1 MSDLERLTAALAEH
15 YRIERELGKGGM
27 ATVYLGEDLR
37 HQRHVAV
44 KVLRPDLSAILGAER
59 FLNEIRVT
67 ANLQHPHILPLYDSG
82 SADGLLYYVMPFV
95 QGESLRD
102 RLNRE
107 KQLPIDEAVRIAKEV
122 AGALDYAHRQ
132 GVIHRDIKPENIL
145 LLDGTALV
153 TDFGIALAVSQAGGT
168 RLTETG
174 LSLGT
179 PYYMS
184 PEQATGDRQIDAR
197 SDIYSLGAVLYEMLS
212 GDPPHTGSTA
222 QAIIAAVVTEEPRDI
237 STRRPRLAPHIA
249 EAVHRALEKLP
260 ADRYASAAE
269 FTRALEG
276 GAVTTGRFAAAPG
289 ARRARRR
296 PWLTPAAL
304 AAGIV
309 LGLLGAREFFRPAP
323 LRETRTRLTF
333 TGDASGPAVTRD
345 GQWLAYIR
353 GQCRV
358 VGGGS
363 SCDGDVVVQALPRGA
378 PSVIVDSAVGISGL
392 TWSPDG
398 ANLLLAMR
406 PADGQPGL
414 YVVPRAGGVARKVA
428 GLAPNFDFAD
438 DQTVAVNRRGEG
450 VIRLVDVASGQV
462 KDSLVLGDGRW
473 VLNVMSFN
481 PVTGLIAFGG
491 FTGSAYYMGIAN
503 RRGRILD
510 SLSTTV
516 GGGGWE
522 PDGRHLLIYE
532 IGSQSVG
539 RLMAIAVNGSGRFT
553 GRPVE
558 FLGGLLPS
566 AITGLALTP
575 SGYVLGDAGQTE
587 DVWAFT
593 LGGAAR
599 RLTHSSAWYQDPSI
613 APDGARVAYVKQ
625 DAWGANV
632 YTMPFAGGEE
642 RPVTS
647 DSGSRQLLTWLPGGE
662 QISNIVLTGG
672 GASAFTQEV
681 TDLETGLR
689 RQVTTAP
696 GTVIIAWLP
705 DGTALTEELTAR
717 TLTRVDSTGRT
728 IRRYPL
734 ADSLGEMTGLVVAPG
749 GDELAVATS
758 RPGVARVFV
767 VHLADGAVRHAAD
780 LPVAAGVHL
789 VLQRW
794 ATDGFLYFSRRAG
807 LAQLELWRLPVAGG
821 TLQRAATLP
830 VACSQGTITLT
841 RDAREG
847 ACLVYDNRPDLWL
860 VERR

>member
-1 MSDLERLTAALAEH
+1 MSDLDRLTTALAEH

-37 HQRHVAV
+37 HQRRVAV
-44 KVLRPDLSAILGAER
+44 KVLRPDLSAIVGAER

-82 SADGLLYYVMPFV
+82 SADGLLYYVMPYV

-102 RLNRE
+102 RLSRE
-107 KQLPIDEAVRIAKEV
+107 KQLPIDEAVRLAKEV
-122 AGALDYAHRQ
+122 ASALDYAHRQ

-145 LLDGTALV
+145 LQDGTALV
-153 TDFGIALAVSQAGGT
+153 TDFGIALAVSQAGGK
-168 RLTETG
+168 RMTETG

-197 SDIYSLGAVLYEMLS
+197 SDIYALGAVLYEMLS

-237 STRRPRLAPHIA
+237 ATRRPRLAPHVA

-260 ADRYASAAE
+260 ADRFASAAE
-269 FTRALEG
+269 FAKALEG
-276 GAVTTGRFAAAPG
+276 AALTTGRFAAAPSARRG
-289 ARRARRR
+289 ARRR
-296 PWLTPAAL
+296 WLPAAL
-304 AAGIV
+304 LVAGLVVGLAAGRV
-309 LGLLGAREFFRPAP
+309 LFRTPP
-323 LRETRTRLTF
+323 VRETRTRLTF
-333 TGDASGPAVTRD
+333 TGDASAPAVTPD
-345 GQWLAYIR
+345 GHWLAYIG

-363 SCDGDVVVQALPRGA
+363 SCDGAVVVQALPRGA
-378 PSVIVDSAVGISGL
+378 PSVIVDSAIGISGL

-406 PADGQPGL
+406 PAGGQPGL

-438 DQTVAVNRRGEG
+438 DRTVAANQRGG
-450 VIRLVDVASGQV
+450 SAIRLVDIASGQV
-462 KDSLVLGDGRW
+462 KDSIVLGDGRW
-473 VLNVMSFN
+473 VLNTLSFN
-481 PVTGLIAFGG
+481 PLNGLIAFGG
-491 FTGSAYYMGIAN
+491 FKGSAYYMGVAN

-510 SLSTTV
+510 SLNTPV
-516 GGGGWE
+516 GGGGWD

-539 RLMAIAVNGSGRFT
+539 RLMRLAVTGSGRFA

-558 FLGGLLPS
+558 YLGGLVPNQMTGI
-566 AITGLALTP
+566 AITP
-575 SGYVLGDAGQTE
+575 NGYVFGDAGQTV

-593 LGGAAR
+593 TSGAAR
-599 RLTHSSAWYQDPSI
+599 RLTHSSAWYFDPAI
-613 APDGARVAYVKQ
+613 APDGGRVAYVKQ
-625 DAWGANV
+625 DSWGANV
-632 YTMPFAGGEE
+632 YTVPFAGGDE

-647 DSGSRQLLTWLPGGE
+647 DSGSRQLLMWLPGARA
-662 QISNIVLTGG
+662 ISDIVLTGG
-672 GASAFTQEV
+672 GASAFDQEV
-681 TDLETGLR
+681 TDLGTGLR
-689 RQVTTAP
+689 RVVTTAP
-696 GTVIIAWLP
+696 GTVIIRWLP
-705 DGTALTEELTAR
+705 DGTALTEEITGRMLAV
-717 TLTRVDSTGRT
+717 VDSAGRT
-728 IRRYPL
+728 IHQLPL
-734 ADSLGEMTGLVVAPG
+734 PDSLGELTGLAASP
-749 GDELAVATS
+749 DDRELAAAAMQ
-758 RPGVARVFV
+758 PGVARIFAVRI
-767 VHLADGAVRHAAD
+767 ADGALRHIAD
-780 LPVAAGVHL
+780 LSVAPGVHL
-789 VLQRW
+789 VLHRW
-794 ATDGFLYFSRRAG
+794 ATDGFLYFSRQAG
-807 LAQLELWRLPVAGG
+807 LAQPDLWRLPARRG
-821 TLQRAATLP
+821 TLERFAALP
-830 VACSQGTITLT
+830 IACSQGTISLA